1 MGILVYKYTVILYH
15 YFLSANFREY
25 LRGIFIFVFIFLTL
39 KLLLFLII
47 IIIIIIIK
55 IYQAFENCLTS
66 LDFLFQIVF
75 L

>member
-25 LRGIFIFVFIFLTL
+25 LRDFYFCIYFPYI
-39 KLLLFLII
+39 KII
-47 IIIIIIIK
+47 IIPYYYYYYYYK